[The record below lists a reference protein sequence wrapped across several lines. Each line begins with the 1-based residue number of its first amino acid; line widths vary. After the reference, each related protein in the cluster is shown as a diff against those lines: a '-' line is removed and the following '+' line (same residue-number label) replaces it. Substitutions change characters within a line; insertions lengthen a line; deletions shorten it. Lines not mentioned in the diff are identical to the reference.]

1 MALINIFG
9 SVFVVR
15 REKRVLKV
23 LFFFFV
29 LLCTWNRVSTTR
41 MLQDGA
47 YEERVIRSKR
57 HFSSIERGKK
67 MC

>member
-23 LFFFFV
+23 LFFSLFFYV
-29 LLCTWNRVSTTR
+29 LGIEYLLQGCYKMER
-41 MLQDGA
+41 MRNELFEARGTFLQ
-47 YEERVIRSKR
+47 
-57 HFSSIERGKK
+57 
-67 MC
+67 